1 MTAMRVWAVLATL
14 ALVNVLNF
22 VDRQLPFILA
32 EPIKRDLEMSDT
44 QLGLLGGLAFAACYS
59 LAALPLARLADRW
72 SARKVL
78 FGAVALWS
86 VMTSVGGIASSFIQL
101 ALTRTGVALG
111 EAAATPSAH
120 AIIVRNLPISM
131 RGRAIGLFSMGA
143 PIGTMLGLGLGGWL
157 ADAAGW
163 RQALVAAGVS
173 GLVVAV
179 LVAIVIPKDGMPRA
193 ALSADETTFVTVRRL
208 FGLPGFRWMFAGMCL
223 IGMGGYSFLSFS
235 APYLIRIQG
244 LSMTRAGLLL
254 GIVNGLCGL
263 AGTILGGYIYD
274 RQTHIGTGRQ
284 LSWSVGTLLLA
295 TPTSLTAYFADGP
308 NLALVLL
315 IPTSFALTYYTSAL
329 FGAAHLQAGHGREA
343 TASSLLI
350 IGAGLFGGVLG
361 PLAVGSI
368 SDLLAPRL
376 GIASLRW
383 GMIIVPLSLLLASAA
398 LWRADRHAS
407 RTLRITTAKPQGAS
421 HARH

>member
-1 MTAMRVWAVLATL
+1 MSGTRVWLVLTTL

-32 EPIKRDLEMSDT
+32 EQIKRDLRMSDT

-78 FGAVALWS
+78 VGAVALWS
-86 VMTSVGGIASSFIQL
+86 AMTSLGGLASSFLQL
-101 ALTRTGVALG
+101 AMTRTGVALG

-120 AIIVRNLPISM
+120 AIIARALPVSM

-163 RQALVAAGVS
+163 RQALLAAGFAGVITA
-173 GLVVAV
+173 VIVA
-179 LVAIVIPKDGMPRA
+179 LVIPGDRAPQGMEV
-193 ALSADETTFVTVRRL
+193 ADEATLTTVRRL
-208 FGLPGFRWMFAGMCL
+208 LLMPGFRWMFAGMCL
-223 IGMGGYSFLSFS
+223 VGMGGYAFLSFN
-235 APYLIRIQG
+235 APYLIRLQG
-244 LSMTRAGLLL
+244 LTMTRAGLLL
-254 GIVNGLCGL
+254 GLVNGLCGL
-263 AGTILGGYIYD
+263 VGTVLGGYAYD
-274 RQTHIGTGRQ
+274 RQTRAGTARRLR
-284 LSWSVGTLLLA
+284 LSVASMLLA
-295 TPTSLTAYFADGP
+295 VPTSLAAYFADGATP
-308 NLALVLL
+308 ALALL

-329 FGAAHLQAGHGREA
+329 YGAAHLQAGQGREA

-350 IGAGLFGGVLG
+350 IGAGLFGGILG

-368 SDLLAPRL
+368 SDLLAPQF
-376 GIASLRW
+376 GTASLRW
-383 GMIIVPLSLLLASAA
+383 GMIVVPVSMLLASFA
-398 LWRADRHAS
+398 LWRADLHAS
-407 RTLRITTAKPQGAS
+407 RLPSGTAAIGHGAN
-421 HARH
+421 HAHH